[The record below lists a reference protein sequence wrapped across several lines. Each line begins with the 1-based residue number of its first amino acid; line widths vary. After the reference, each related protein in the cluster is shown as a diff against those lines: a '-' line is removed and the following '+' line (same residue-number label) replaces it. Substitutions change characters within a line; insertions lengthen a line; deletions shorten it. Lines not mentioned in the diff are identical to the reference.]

1 MAKPSKNIASAENV
15 SYDDMVKILKSIKGT
30 STTYIG
36 KKEIGEVFRSKRL
49 RTNIPTIDFLTSGGL
64 SKGRITILA
73 GNISSG
79 KCLGKDT
86 PIIMS
91 DGRLELVQNIKVGD
105 QIMGDDNTPRNV
117 LSVTSGIDKLYRVRQ
132 SYGDDY
138 IVNSAHILS
147 VAKTS
152 APKTKPRS
160 RGNKIDINVE
170 EYLASTDWFKYNY
183 RGYKSSFTMKE
194 QHTPIDPYFIGLW
207 LGDGNSHGARI
218 YSDERDTSIRDY
230 LVKLSS
236 QYECQVIS
244 YKDKRAENAIT
255 YKLTTN
261 DLKIKNKITLI
272 LKDLNLIGNK
282 HIPDIYKYNSKE
294 NLLKLLAG
302 MIDSD
307 GYRDKRKNQFF
318 ISNKKLNI
326 IEDLQYIGR
335 SLGFKCVIYTKK
347 INSETYYNLSIVGHG
362 INEIPCLLPRKKADP
377 VSSKKSYLASKLD
390 IEYIGN
396 GEYFGFEIDG
406 NHRFLLGD
414 CTVTHNTTST
424 LQIVAAAQ
432 KAFKEEGTR
441 KMCLWYD
448 VEGAYDVDR
457 ANQLGIDQDYM
468 IVKRS
473 KVIEDVFSEIDD
485 LISTGFIGF
494 LVIDSLDALIARK
507 VDDSDYGNTMGGASG
522 AVAMHLPKL
531 FNKIMEHEVTTIF
544 IKQARVKMGVMSA
557 GEVLTF
563 SGGKALRHFADSIF
577 IMSRLSNKNL
587 SYVPTKVKADKTR
600 SSRMGLTLEMPMG
613 ENGMDQVRDLINLA
627 IAHGLINQTG
637 SWLNYKDEKYQGVD
651 NFIKAMR
658 NNVEEFA
665 KIYNDVYENIIS
677 SNSVDISGLDGE
689 ITLEDTE
696 D

>member
-1 MAKPSKNIASAENV
+1 MAKISKNIASAENV
-15 SYDDMVKILKSIKGT
+15 SYEDMVKILKGIKGT

-36 KKEIGEVFRSKRL
+36 KKEIGEVFKSKRL

-64 SKGRITILA
+64 SKGRITIFA

-79 KCLGKDT
+79 K
-86 PIIMS
+86 
-91 DGRLELVQNIKVGD
+91 
-105 QIMGDDNTPRNV
+105 
-117 LSVTSGIDKLYRVRQ
+117 
-132 SYGDDY
+132 
-138 IVNSAHILS
+138 
-147 VAKTS
+147 
-152 APKTKPRS
+152 
-160 RGNKIDINVE
+160 
-170 EYLASTDWFKYNY
+170 
-183 RGYKSSFTMKE
+183 
-194 QHTPIDPYFIGLW
+194 
-207 LGDGNSHGARI
+207 
-218 YSDERDTSIRDY
+218 
-230 LVKLSS
+230 
-236 QYECQVIS
+236 
-244 YKDKRAENAIT
+244 
-255 YKLTTN
+255 
-261 DLKIKNKITLI
+261 
-272 LKDLNLIGNK
+272 
-282 HIPDIYKYNSKE
+282 
-294 NLLKLLAG
+294 
-302 MIDSD
+302 
-307 GYRDKRKNQFF
+307 
-318 ISNKKLNI
+318 
-326 IEDLQYIGR
+326 
-335 SLGFKCVIYTKK
+335 
-347 INSETYYNLSIVGHG
+347 
-362 INEIPCLLPRKKADP
+362 
-377 VSSKKSYLASKLD
+377 
-390 IEYIGN
+390 
-396 GEYFGFEIDG
+396 
-406 NHRFLLGD
+406 
-414 CTVTHNTTST
+414 TTST

-432 KAFKEEGTR
+432 KAFKEEGTN

-544 IKQARVKMGVMSA
+544 IKQARVKMGVMTA

-587 SYVPTKVKADKTR
+587 TYVPTKVKADKTR

-613 ENGMDQVRDLINLA
+613 ESGMDQVRDLINLA

-658 NNVEEFA
+658 NNVEEFS

-696 D
+696 E